1 MLCNG
6 CASFRRRKR
15 RIRYIHRQ
23 WDMTVHSSEMEG
35 EPEPAPPEVTHAAE
49 AMSEG
54 NELQG
59 QE

>member
-1 MLCNG
+1 MGVPLS
-6 CASFRRRKR
+6 AAARDAFV
-15 RIRYIHRQ
+15 YIHRQ

-35 EPEPAPPEVTHAAE
+35 EPEPAPPEVTHAVE